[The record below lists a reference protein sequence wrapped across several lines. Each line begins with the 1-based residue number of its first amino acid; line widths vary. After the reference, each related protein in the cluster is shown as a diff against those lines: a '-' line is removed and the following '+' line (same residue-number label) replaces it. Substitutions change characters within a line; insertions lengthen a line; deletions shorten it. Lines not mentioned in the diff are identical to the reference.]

1 MRINLFWQFGLI
13 FLGLL
18 LIGLSTAE
26 AFSTAMVERRFLWIA
41 ALIILLLTG
50 AISLLFSRSFST
62 RVRRLEEFSH
72 RLAAGNFQ
80 PIEPA
85 DRRDEL
91 ASLARAMNETAERLA
106 QTFRSLTD
114 ERNRTTAILE
124 SMIEGVAVVSA
135 DERVLFSNSAF
146 AQILSSGGLEMSSAP
161 GRLLVELVRQS
172 DLLNTVRSVLT
183 TGQREE
189 SEVTVGTL
197 RPRTFAVTATPV
209 GGGEAAGANLGA
221 VLVLHDI
228 SDLRRLER
236 VRRDFVANVSHEFKT
251 PLTAIQGFAETLLSG
266 ALEDT
271 ANRSRFVEII
281 RDHSVRLAR
290 LTDDLLKLSQIEAG
304 RLELDLRPVNISTLV
319 SSCVETVQFQA
330 EKKQQTIA
338 VRYAPDLPAISAD
351 ANRLREVLL
360 NLLENAVQYTQAG
373 GRIEVA
379 AETRNGDAVITVADN
394 GIGIP
399 QTEQQRIFE
408 RFYRVDAAR
417 SREAGGTGLGLSIAR
432 HIVEAH
438 GGRIWL
444 ESNLGEGSR
453 FHFSVPAAG

>member
-18 LIGLSTAE
+18 LIGLFTAE

-41 ALIILLLTG
+41 ALVILLLTG
-50 AISLLFSRSFST
+50 AISLLFSRSFSA
-62 RVRRLEEFSH
+62 RVRRLEEFSR

-85 DRRDEL
+85 DHRDEL

-124 SMIEGVAVVSA
+124 SMIEGVAVVGA
-135 DERVLFSNSAF
+135 DERVVFSNSAF
-146 AQILSSGGLEMSSAP
+146 AQILSSGGLETSSAP

-172 DLLNTVRSVLT
+172 DLLNTVRHVLA

-209 GGGEAAGANLGA
+209 GGSEATATNLGA

-228 SDLRRLER
+228 SELRRLER

-251 PLTAIQGFAETLLSG
+251 PLTAIQGFAETLLGG

-304 RLELDLRPVNISTLV
+304 RLELDLRLVNIPALV

-330 EKKQQTIA
+330 EKKRQTIA
-338 VRYAPDLPAISAD
+338 VHCSPDLAAISAD
-351 ANRLREVLL
+351 ANRLREVLI
-360 NLLENAVQYTQAG
+360 NLMENAVQYTHAG

-379 AETRNGDAVITVADN
+379 AETRNGEAVISVADN

-453 FHFSVPAAG
+453 FHFSVPTSG

>member
-18 LIGLSTAE
+18 LIGLFTAE

-41 ALIILLLTG
+41 ALVILLLTG
-50 AISLLFSRSFST
+50 AISLLFSRSFSK
-62 RVRRLEEFSH
+62 RVRRLEEFSR

-124 SMIEGVAVVSA
+124 SMIEGVAVVGA
-135 DERVLFSNSAF
+135 DERVVFSNSAF
-146 AQILSSGGLEMSSAP
+146 AQILSSGGLETSSAP

-172 DLLNTVRSVLT
+172 DLLNTVRHVLA

-209 GGGEAAGANLGA
+209 GGSEATATNLGA

-228 SDLRRLER
+228 SELRRLER

-251 PLTAIQGFAETLLSG
+251 PLTAIQGFAETLLGG

-304 RLELDLRPVNISTLV
+304 RLELDLRLVNIPALV

-330 EKKQQTIA
+330 EKKRQTIA
-338 VRYAPDLPAISAD
+338 VHCSPDLAAISAD
-351 ANRLREVLL
+351 ANRLREVLI
-360 NLLENAVQYTQAG
+360 NLMENAVQYTHAG

-379 AETRNGDAVITVADN
+379 AETRNGEAVITVADN

-453 FHFSVPAAG
+453 FHFSVPTGG